1 MRIALSTGISTSTYN
16 LLTVSVLNMTTV
28 ELCGYNIKC
37 EDGKTAYSS
46 ATVNYVARL
55 YEAAGP

>member
-16 LLTVSVLNMTTV
+16 LLTVSVLNMMTV
-28 ELCGYNIKC
+28 ELCDYNIKR